1 MQPFPSFIKT
11 TISIYHDPSHIKLWF
26 QLKMTSL
33 ENALVDSTSH
43 PPAPYLPSIPQ
54 NLTGNLK
61 KLTMFFS
68 FLFSFFLTTC
78 TDSVNLLGVNW
89 RSFNRWILPRNFLLI
104 ISHTAFLWF
113 HWSRYTSLERTV
125 LDDLWFLFQLV
136 CLLMTNRDL
145 KSD

>member
-11 TISIYHDPSHIKLWF
+11 TISIYHDPSHTKLWF

-33 ENALVDSTSH
+33 ENALVDSTS
-43 PPAPYLPSIPQ
+43 PPRAPYLPSIPQ

-89 RSFNRWILPRNFLLI
+89 RSFNWRILPRTFYWLYLTLLFFDFIDQDTLPWKELFLMI
-104 ISHTAFLWF
+104 CDSFSS
-113 HWSRYTSLERTV
+113 WS
-125 LDDLWFLFQLV
+125 V
-136 CLLMTNRDL
+136 C
-145 KSD
+145 